1 MKNINHRKKYRL
13 MKSQFTKGE
22 FSNNQLSSIKITY
35 TNI

>member
-1 MKNINHRKKYRL
+1 MQNINYRQ
-13 MKSQFTKGE
+13 SQFTKGE